1 MFERCGDV
9 RMKPIDGSILFA
21 SVATII
27 SLIHYHDN
35 GSPANAAFL
44 NAAHCVLC
52 ILLFGI
58 KFDADKYIQTDVE
71 VTFFVY
77 GVLVGE
83 VDSDS
88 VLVLAFNII
97 SLILYRSHR
106 KIQRIG
112 IDENTPAA
120 TNSTTYDNTESAESI

>member
-1 MFERCGDV
+1 
-9 RMKPIDGSILFA
+9 MKAIDGSIVFA
-21 SVATII
+21 CVAAII
-27 SLIHYHDN
+27 SLIHYHNN

-52 ILLFGI
+52 LLLFGI

-83 VDSDS
+83 VDTDS

-97 SLILYRSHR
+97 SLLFYRSHR
-106 KIQRIG
+106 KLERIG
-112 IDENTPAA
+112 PDNNTPAA
-120 TNSTTYDNTESAESI
+120 TNPTTYDNDTSTDAV

>member
-1 MFERCGDV
+1 MFERCADV
-9 RMKPIDGSILFA
+9 RIKPIDGAILFS
-21 SVATII
+21 SVAAII

-88 VLVLAFNII
+88 VLVLAFNVI

-106 KIQRIG
+106 KMQRIG
-112 IDENTPAA
+112 PDENTPAA
-120 TNSTTYDNTESAESI
+120 TNPTTYGNGETSDSV